1 VSADNAGSA
10 GKSGAPGGVKDRVVT
25 WGYGAAWT
33 VVKVL
38 PERAAYR
45 VFDVIADRLWARRG
59 GQVQQLEKNLLRVLG
74 KETTDAQL
82 REVSRKAMRSSLR
95 QYCEQ
100 FRAPVWSR
108 ERVMSGADFPAE
120 DIGRLKE
127 ALSSGRGAILALG
140 HTGNYDHAG
149 MWLVNFTGEG
159 FTTVA
164 EHLKPE
170 SVAEKFLDYRRS
182 LGMEVLPHDGG
193 PSVFGTLARRLRT
206 GKTVALVADRD
217 LSASGAQVTM
227 FGEATRIAAGPAALA
242 VQTGAALLPVQ
253 LWYPSYGLMSIRVRP
268 EIPVPAE
275 GTRPEKVAVMCQQL
289 ADAYAEGIAAHPTD
303 WHMMQKFFLADL
315 DPAKAPRVVKPKA
328 AEAGSESAVSEAAAE
343 ATSEAA
349 TSEAA
354 SEEAASEAAAEPS
367 SSPQGAS

>member
-1 VSADNAGSA
+1 MKAESVNEKLVSF
-10 GKSGAPGGVKDRVVT
+10 
-25 WGYGAAWT
+25 GYGAAWT
-33 VVKVL
+33 AVKLL

-45 VFDVIADRLWARRG
+45 VFDLIADRLWARRG
-59 GQVQQLEKNLLRVLG
+59 GAVRQLEKNLLRVLG
-74 KETTDAQL
+74 KDTSEKQL
-82 REVSRKAMRSSLR
+82 REVSRKAMRSALR

-100 FRAPVWSR
+100 FRVPTWSR
-108 ERVMSGADFPAE
+108 ERIMDSVDFPAE

-127 ALSSGRGAILALG
+127 ALGSGRGVIMALG

-149 MWLVNFTGEG
+149 VWLVNFMGEG

-170 SVAEKFLDYRRS
+170 SVGEKFLDYRRG

-193 PSVFGTLARRLRT
+193 PSVFGTLARRLRA
-206 GKTVALVADRD
+206 GKAVALVADRD

-253 LWYPSYGLMSIRVRP
+253 LWYPSYGRMSIRVRP

-275 GTRPEKVAVMCQQL
+275 GKRPEKVAVMCQQL
-289 ADAYAEGIAAHPTD
+289 ADNYAAGIAAHPAD

-315 DPAKAPRVVKPKA
+315 DPAKAPKA
-328 AEAGSESAVSEAAAE
+328 AAAAKPAEAAGA
-343 ATSEAA
+343 EAA
-349 TSEAA
+349 TATA
-354 SEEAASEAAAEPS
+354 TAKPAEPAMPAAPEAPES
-367 SSPQGAS
+367 TDVPQEAS

>member
-1 VSADNAGSA
+1 VNAGKAASATAGSA
-10 GKSGAPGGVKDRVVT
+10 GLKDRVVS

-33 VVKVL
+33 AVKLL

-45 VFDVIADRLWARRG
+45 LFDLIADRLWARRG
-59 GQVQQLEKNLLRVLG
+59 GQVRQLEKNLLRVLG
-74 KETTDAQL
+74 KDTPEKKL
-82 REVSRKAMRSSLR
+82 REVSHKAMRSALR

-100 FRAPVWSR
+100 FRAPTWSHDR
-108 ERVMSGADFPAE
+108 IMGSVDFPAE

-127 ALSSGRGAILALG
+127 AIGSGRGAILALG

-149 MWLVNFTGEG
+149 VWLVHFMGEG

-170 SVAEKFLDYRRS
+170 TVAEKFLDYRRG

-193 PSVFGTLARRLRT
+193 PSVFGTLARRLRS
-206 GKTVALVADRD
+206 GKVVALVADRD

-242 VQTGAALLPVQ
+242 VQTGAALMPVQ
-253 LWYPSYGLMSIRVRP
+253 LWYPSYGRMSIRVLP
-268 EIPVPAE
+268 EIPVPE
-275 GTRPEKVAVMCQQL
+275 DGKRPEKVAVMCQQL

-315 DPAKAPRVVKPKA
+315 DPAKAPRAKA
-328 AEAGSESAVSEAAAE
+328 AVADAPDAQASTDTATPASTDAPEPPASSQEAS
-343 ATSEAA
+343 
-349 TSEAA
+349 
-354 SEEAASEAAAEPS
+354 
-367 SSPQGAS
+367 

>member
-1 VSADNAGSA
+1 M
-10 GKSGAPGGVKDRVVT
+10 KL
-25 WGYGAAWT
+25 
-33 VVKVL
+33 L

-45 VFDVIADRLWARRG
+45 VFDLIADRLWARRG
-59 GQVQQLEKNLLRVLG
+59 GSVRQLEKNLLRVLG
-74 KETTDAQL
+74 KDTPEKQL
-82 REVSRKAMRSSLR
+82 REVSRKAMRSALR

-100 FRAPVWSR
+100 FRVPTWSR
-108 ERVMSGADFPAE
+108 ERIMDSVDFPAE

-127 ALSSGRGAILALG
+127 ALASGRGVIMALG

-149 MWLVNFTGEG
+149 VWLVNFMGEG

-170 SVAEKFLDYRRS
+170 SVAEKFLDYRRG

-206 GKTVALVADRD
+206 GKAVALVADRD

-253 LWYPSYGLMSIRVRP
+253 LWYPSYGRMSIRVRP

-275 GTRPEKVAVMCQQL
+275 GKRPEKVAVMCQQL
-289 ADAYAEGIAAHPTD
+289 ADNYAAGIAAHPAD

-315 DPAKAPRVVKPKA
+315 DPAKAPKA
-328 AEAGSESAVSEAAAE
+328 AAAAKSAKSAESGEPATPAAPE
-343 ATSEAA
+343 APASTDVPQEA
-349 TSEAA
+349 S
-354 SEEAASEAAAEPS
+354 
-367 SSPQGAS
+367 

>member
-1 VSADNAGSA
+1 MKAESVKEKLVSF
-10 GKSGAPGGVKDRVVT
+10 
-25 WGYGAAWT
+25 GYGAAWT
-33 VVKVL
+33 AVKLL

-45 VFDVIADRLWARRG
+45 VFDLIADRLWARRG
-59 GQVQQLEKNLLRVLG
+59 GSVRQLEKNLLRVLG
-74 KETTDAQL
+74 KDTSEKQL
-82 REVSRKAMRSSLR
+82 REVSRKAMRSALR

-100 FRAPVWSR
+100 FRVPTWSR
-108 ERVMSGADFPAE
+108 ERIMDSVDFPAE

-127 ALSSGRGAILALG
+127 ALGSGRGVIMALG

-149 MWLVNFTGEG
+149 VWLVNFMGEG

-170 SVAEKFLDYRRS
+170 SVAEKFLDYRRG

-206 GKTVALVADRD
+206 GKAVALVADRD

-253 LWYPSYGLMSIRVRP
+253 LWYPSYGRMSIRVRP

-275 GTRPEKVAVMCQQL
+275 GKRPEKVAVMCQQL
-289 ADAYAEGIAAHPTD
+289 ADNYAAGIAAHPAD

-315 DPAKAPRVVKPKA
+315 DPAKAPKA
-328 AEAGSESAVSEAAAE
+328 AAVAKPAE
-343 ATSEAA
+343 V
-349 TSEAA
+349 
-354 SEEAASEAAAEPS
+354 AEPAKPVEPAAPEAS
-367 SSPQGAS
+367 ASTDVPQEAS

>member
-1 VSADNAGSA
+1 VSAGSA
-10 GKSGAPGGVKDRVVT
+10 GSAGGKGSAGGAGSSGGVKDRVVS

-33 VVKVL
+33 IVKLL

-45 VFDVIADRLWARRG
+45 LFDFIADRLWARRG
-59 GQVQQLEKNLLRVLG
+59 GQVRQLEKNLLRVLG
-74 KETTDAQL
+74 KDTSDAQL
-82 REVSRKAMRSSLR
+82 RAVSRRAMRSALR

-100 FRAPVWSR
+100 FRVPTWSR
-108 ERVMSGADFPAE
+108 ARIMDSVDFPAE

-127 ALSSGRGAILALG
+127 ALASGRGVIMALG

-149 MWLVNFTGEG
+149 VWLVNFMGEG

-170 SVAEKFLDYRRS
+170 SVAEKFLDFRRG

-193 PSVFGTLARRLRT
+193 PSVFGTLARRLRA
-206 GKTVALVADRD
+206 GKAVALVADRD

-242 VQTGAALLPVQ
+242 VQTGAVLLPVQ
-253 LWYPSYGLMSIRVRP
+253 LWYPSYGRMSIRVRP
-268 EIPVPAE
+268 GIPVPE
-275 GTRPEKVAVMCQQL
+275 DGKRPEKVAVMCQQL
-289 ADAYAEGIAAHPTD
+289 ADNYAEGIAAHPAD

-315 DPAKAPRVVKPKA
+315 DPAKAPKA
-328 AEAGSESAVSEAAAE
+328 KAGEASELSELSEAAPSQE
-343 ATSEAA
+343 PS
-349 TSEAA
+349 A
-354 SEEAASEAAAEPS
+354 SEEAS
-367 SSPQGAS
+367 

>member
-1 VSADNAGSA
+1 MSTEAGGAKDAKEANGTQSAKGPTSA
-10 GKSGAPGGVKDRVVT
+10 KGAKGPVGIKDRAVA

-33 VVKVL
+33 VVKLL
-38 PERAAYR
+38 PERTAYR

-59 GQVQQLEKNLLRVLG
+59 GQVRQLEKNLLRVLG
-74 KETTDAQL
+74 KDTPEARL
-82 REVSRKAMRSSLR
+82 REVSRKAMRSALR

-108 ERVMSGADFPAE
+108 ERVMSGTDFPAE

-127 ALSSGRGAILALG
+127 ALASGRGAILALG
-140 HTGNYDHAG
+140 HTGNYDQAA

-170 SVAEKFLDYRRS
+170 SVGEKFLDYRRS
-182 LGMEVLPHDGG
+182 LGMEVLPHDAG
-193 PSVFGTLARRLRT
+193 PTVFGTLARRLRA

-217 LSASGAQVTM
+217 LSASGTQVTM

-253 LWYPSYGLMSIRVRP
+253 LWYPSYGLMSIRVLP

-275 GTRPEKVAVMCQQL
+275 GKRPEKVAVMSQQL
-289 ADAYAEGIAAHPTD
+289 ADAYAAGIAAHPTD

-315 DPAKAPRVVKPKA
+315 DPAKAPKAKP
-328 AEAGSESAVSEAAAE
+328 AEPSPSV
-343 ATSEAA
+343 
-349 TSEAA
+349 
-354 SEEAASEAAAEPS
+354 EPS
-367 SSPQGAS
+367 SSAESAPSQEAS

>member
-1 VSADNAGSA
+1 LSA
-10 GKSGAPGGVKDRVVT
+10 KDRVVS

-45 VFDVIADRLWARRG
+45 LFDLIADRLWARRG
-59 GQVQQLEKNLLRVLG
+59 GQVRQLEKNLLRVLG
-74 KETTDAQL
+74 KDTPEIQL
-82 REVSRKAMRSSLR
+82 REVSHEAMRSALR

-100 FRAPVWSR
+100 FRASTWSR
-108 ERVMSGADFPAE
+108 ERIMDGVDFPAE
-120 DIGRLKE
+120 DIKILKE
-127 ALSSGRGAILALG
+127 ALASQRGTILALG

-149 MWLVNFTGEG
+149 MWLVTFTGEG

-170 SVAEKFLDYRRS
+170 SVAEKFLDYRRG

-193 PSVFGTLARRLRT
+193 PSVFGTLARRLRA

-253 LWYPSYGLMSIRVRP
+253 LSYPSYAKMGIRVRP
-268 EIPVPAE
+268 EIPVPTD
-275 GTRPEKVAVMCQQL
+275 GTRQEKVAVMCQQL
-289 ADAYAEGIAAHPTD
+289 ADAYADGIAAHPTD

-315 DPAKAPRVVKPKA
+315 DPARRPKA
-328 AEAGSESAVSEAAAE
+328 NGAKEAAADPE
-343 ATSEAA
+343 PASEPA
-349 TSEAA
+349 SEPAA
-354 SEEAASEAAAEPS
+354 SEEVS
-367 SSPQGAS
+367 

>member
-1 VSADNAGSA
+1 MKAESVKEKLVSF
-10 GKSGAPGGVKDRVVT
+10 
-25 WGYGAAWT
+25 GYGAAWT
-33 VVKVL
+33 AVKLL

-45 VFDVIADRLWARRG
+45 VFDLIADRLWARRG
-59 GQVQQLEKNLLRVLG
+59 GAVRQLEKNLLRVLG
-74 KETTDAQL
+74 KDTSEKQL
-82 REVSRKAMRSSLR
+82 REVSRKAMRSALR

-100 FRAPVWSR
+100 FRVPTWSR
-108 ERVMSGADFPAE
+108 ERIMDSVDFPAE
-120 DIGRLKE
+120 DIGRLQE
-127 ALSSGRGAILALG
+127 ALSSGRGVIMALG

-149 MWLVNFTGEG
+149 VWLVNFMGEG

-170 SVAEKFLDYRRS
+170 SVAEKFLDFRRG

-206 GKTVALVADRD
+206 GKAVALVADRD

-253 LWYPSYGLMSIRVRP
+253 LWYPSYGRMSVRVRP

-275 GTRPEKVAVMCQQL
+275 GKRPEKVAVMCQQL
-289 ADAYAEGIAAHPTD
+289 ADNYAAGIAAHPAD

-315 DPAKAPRVVKPKA
+315 DPAKAPKA
-328 AEAGSESAVSEAAAE
+328 AEPASAK
-343 ATSEAA
+343 
-349 TSEAA
+349 
-354 SEEAASEAAAEPS
+354 AAEPAELAKAAEPAEPAEPAAS
-367 SSPQGAS
+367 QAPDPADVPQEAS